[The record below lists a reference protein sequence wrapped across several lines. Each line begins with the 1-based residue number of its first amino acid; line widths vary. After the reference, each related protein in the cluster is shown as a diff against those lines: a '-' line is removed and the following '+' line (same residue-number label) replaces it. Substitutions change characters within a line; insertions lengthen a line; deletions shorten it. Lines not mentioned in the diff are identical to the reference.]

1 MPKKTKKEKIIAQYR
16 RQLELLK
23 KQASS
28 FEPQPKIISQP
39 SSVNKKNTEET
50 IKNSSEQIKYYF
62 LADFKKSI
70 FLTFFIIAL
79 ELFLYFAMFFK
90 FRF

>member
-16 RQLELLK
+16 RQLELFK

-28 FEPQPKIISQP
+28 FQPQPKIISQP
-39 SSVNKKNTEET
+39 PSVNKKNTEET
-50 IKNSSEQIKYYF
+50 KNSFKQIKYYF
-62 LADFKKSI
+62 LSDFKKSI